1 MIDKV
6 EFPVFCEGCD
16 PFLVA
21 PIVEYSLGVFR
32 FRKECKHL
40 DFCKRAYE
48 LGIDKKETVVSPDSC

>member
-21 PIVEYSLGVFR
+21 PIVEYSLEGFAFVQSVN
-32 FRKECKHL
+32 
-40 DFCKRAYE
+40 
-48 LGIDKKETVVSPDSC
+48 IWVSVNVLTS